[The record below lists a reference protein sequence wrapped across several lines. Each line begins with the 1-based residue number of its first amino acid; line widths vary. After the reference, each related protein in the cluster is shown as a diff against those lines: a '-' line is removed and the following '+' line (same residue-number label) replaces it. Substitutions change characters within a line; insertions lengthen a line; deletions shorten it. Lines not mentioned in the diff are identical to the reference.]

1 MKVLILSFLIGASC
15 QGENLD
21 KFFSALAKVESSG
34 NPRAVNV
41 KEKALGIYQIRP
53 AFFLDSGVKGKH
65 EDCFNPVFARKVCE
79 GYYKRYA
86 AKALKEQDFESLAR
100 CHNSGWNFAKKKH
113 LTNAYW
119 NKVRKNL
126 N

>member
-1 MKVLILSFLIGASC
+1 MKSILLSLLIGMSC

-21 KFFSALAKVESSG
+21 KFFKALAKVESSG
-34 NPRAVNV
+34 NPKAVNV

-65 EDCFNPVFARKVCE
+65 SDVFDPVFARKVCE
-79 GYYKRYA
+79 GYYRRYA
-86 AKALKEQDFESLAR
+86 PKAFAANDLETLAR
-100 CHNSGWNFAKKKH
+100 LHNGGLGGVKRKH

-119 NKVRKNL
+119 SKIQKNL

>member
-1 MKVLILSFLIGASC
+1 MKSILLSLLIGMSC

-21 KFFSALAKVESSG
+21 KFFKALAKVESNG

-65 EDCFNPVFARKVCE
+65 EDVFNPVFARKVCE

-86 AKALKEQDFESLAR
+86 SKALKEKDFESLAR

-113 LTNAYW
+113 LTNVYW
-119 NKVRKNL
+119 SKIQKNL